1 MLSKIQIQKT
11 LDKTFV
17 AISIKDDCHLIMCS
31 DTMKHGRDN
40 SYKGMIVMVSKVTLL
55 LNGFSSN
62 SYKGMIVI
70 NDEEINKYFRFCS
83 NSYKGMIVI

>member
-40 SYKGMIVMVSKVTLL
+40 SYKGMIVIVAVEVLSELQKVAIPI
-55 LNGFSSN
+55 
-62 SYKGMIVI
+62 KG
-70 NDEEINKYFRFCS
+70 
-83 NSYKGMIVI
+83 

>member
-40 SYKGMIVMVSKVTLL
+40 SYKGMIVIVAVEELSELQKVAIPIKGWLL
-55 LNGFSSN
+55 YIIIFGYCPDDL
-62 SYKGMIVI
+62 
-70 NDEEINKYFRFCS
+70 
-83 NSYKGMIVI
+83 

>member
-17 AISIKDDCHLIMCS
+17 AIPIKDDCHLIMCS

-40 SYKGMIVMVSKVTLL
+40 SYKGMIVIVAVEELSELQKVAIPI
-55 LNGFSSN
+55 
-62 SYKGMIVI
+62 KG
-70 NDEEINKYFRFCS
+70 
-83 NSYKGMIVI
+83 

>member
-40 SYKGMIVMVSKVTLL
+40 SYKGMIVIVAVEELSELQKVAIPI
-55 LNGFSSN
+55 
-62 SYKGMIVI
+62 KG
-70 NDEEINKYFRFCS
+70 
-83 NSYKGMIVI
+83 